1 MKKFIYCATA
11 LVAALFAASCQ
22 REMHEPVAEGGV
34 TYTITLPETVQ
45 TRGESG
51 YAEYDLYYEV
61 YKTIDA
67 EELKTVQILFEKKVE
82 MTGNTTT
89 LTLDLLNDQDYTVLF
104 WANKKGESYFNVDD
118 LRNVQVKDADETK
131 DGIQVVAN
139 CDDRDAFCGIDQIS
153 QHDGA
158 QSKTVTLT
166 RPFAQLN
173 IATLVSTTAGYLLT
187 PEESRVKVT
196 VPVAYNVATASTVGN
211 AVEVDFTKFSVPV
224 GQKVNGT
231 YDLVAMNYVLVPQGN
246 VDVYYE
252 IETVNGTVNNTVN
265 NVPLKKNYR
274 TNIIGNLLTSNAD
287 YTVEIKPGFETDGKE
302 DTEVINEGVV
312 KNINGDYEVSNAAG
326 LAYAMKNLFV
336 DANGVA
342 NTATFYIYPGT
353 YDLTDYNV
361 TYPTVSS
368 GTLRVIKGKPVV
380 TRTAGADDVI
390 ILGLKDA
397 FIKAV
402 SEDATVI
409 ISGITVK
416 DFEGTG
422 AALVAENKGKVV
434 LSDCEII
441 NEDGTPDEDTP
452 LVGGN
457 DPDNIEGD
465 NDDNTGLVYTAAELA
480 AAFADETVEAVG
492 LGKDIAVESTLTL
505 LAGRNLTLDLRGWNL
520 TIADP
525 EKVASIYAINNLGNL
540 TIKDRYGVGSVTA
553 RGIYNGYDA
562 EGNHSS
568 TAKLTVESGIFNAM
582 GTNGGAAV
590 YNYGVADINGGK
602 FESNGGYGLNNQGT
616 GEMTIDNADVRG
628 GLYNVG
634 TLTVDDSKVYQHLSG
649 KHCIYNWEGSVTING
664 GEFDSESGNELILAD
679 GENASVTINDGT
691 FHKTAKSW
699 LYGAATDKNI
709 TFTINGGTHY
719 GYVNEPEMTV
729 DTFRPY
735 GDPIVV
741 TGGSY
746 NFDVTNWCHE
756 DSKASMNEETGLWKV
771 VSKEYVAQISD
782 TKFESLQEAVDVAET
797 GATIIFLKDINQV
810 DGVKITDKNLTVDLN
825 EKTFTVSEGANTNN
839 RNFKID
845 GSSVVTI
852 ENGKMVAA
860 GVYSSG
866 AYGTVRTE
874 GTANVTLTDVELYNY
889 RGNGLNVKALS
900 GTTVT
905 ISNTE
910 VYSEYGGGIEAAG
923 GTIELTNVKV
933 EQKGMYT
940 APYNSM
946 AISVNGGGTV
956 TVNSGTY
963 STECITAEEA
973 NNQGTSHGPWVAG
986 VLNSGG
992 TLIINGGTFSNDN
1005 FGENDL
1011 ATAARGAILADTG
1024 AKIEINGGTFN
1035 ALAKVIDIQN
1045 NLGDASNNPK
1055 VLLTGGNFS
1064 SDPCTYEG
1072 LISVAEGYVVAAP
1085 ETEGGYFTIKEF
1097 RPVAK
1102 VGNIEYGSIDEA
1114 IAAWTNN
1121 TTLTLL
1127 DDVTLSDVVTIKST
1141 EHHILDLG
1149 TYTLTAASG
1158 KNAFVIKA
1166 CGTGSAE
1173 RYAIT
1178 IKADAT
1184 NPGGIN
1190 AGNKSIIYYKYA
1202 DGEISTEDRP
1212 IIKIEGGVFTGS
1224 TSAWGTAGIYTIGTA
1239 ARKCATL
1246 NISGGEFHCTINGS
1260 SKSKLIITG
1269 GLFHYS
1275 VGSQGDSTAIRLIS
1289 GGTFKTLGFM
1299 TADSNNTKFWF
1310 GTSMGNSNVGL
1321 YINDDNYLVVGGPV
1335 ITEFGGRFQ
1344 AKATNPTKW
1353 SSYLQYSSAATNG
1366 LYYTNAEMAI
1376 KKHGE
1381 ANVVL
1386 P

>member
-1 MKKFIYCATA
+1 MKKLLFFVSA
-11 LVAALFAASCQ
+11 LAGLFLAASCQ
-22 REMHEPVAEGGV
+22 QENLEPVVEGGV
-34 TYTITLPETVQ
+34 TYTISLPETVQ
-45 TRGESG
+45 TKGQSG
-51 YAEYDLYYEV
+51 YDEYDLYYEV
-61 YKTIDA
+61 YRTADVT
-67 EELKTVQILFEKKVE
+67 ELQSANLLFEKKVE
-82 MTGNTTT
+82 MQGNQTT
-89 LTLDLLNDQDYTVLF
+89 LTLDLLNDQSYTILF
-104 WANKKGESYFNVDD
+104 WANKKGVDYFDLSD
-118 LRNVQVKDADETK
+118 LRKVTVKQATS
-131 DGIQVVAN
+131 N
-139 CDDRDAFCGIDQIS
+139 NNDRDAFCGKDVLVNF
-153 QHDGA
+153 DA
-158 QSKTVTLT
+158 ADSKTVQLT

-173 IATLVSTTAGYLLT
+173 IATVVPAEAEIGYDITPKYSFVKVSDIPVTYNVSNGTVTGDT
-187 PEESRVKVT
+187 EVSFDKNTVPSGKKVT
-196 VPVAYNVATASTVGN
+196 VNTDEYN
-211 AVEVDFTKFSVPV
+211 
-224 GQKVNGT
+224 
-231 YDLVAMNYVLVPQGN
+231 LVAMNYVLVPAGN
-246 VDVYYE
+246 VSVYYE
-252 IETVNGTVNNTVN
+252 IETANGTVKNTIN
-265 NVPLKKNYR
+265 NVPLKVNYR

-302 DTEVINEGVV
+302 DTEVINEGVI

-361 TYPTVSS
+361 TYPSVSS

-409 ISGITVK
+409 ISGITIK

-457 DPDNIEGD
+457 APDNIESD

-628 GLYNVG
+628 GVYNVA

-699 LYGAATDKNI
+699 LYGAATGKNI

-719 GYVNEPEMTV
+719 GYVNQPEMTV

-746 NFDVTNWCHE
+746 NFDVTDWCLE
-756 DSKASMNEETGLWKV
+756 DSKASMNEETGLWEV
-771 VSKEYVAQISD
+771 VSKDYVAQISD

-852 ENGKMVAA
+852 KNGIMVAA
-860 GVYSSG
+860 GDYSSG

-874 GTANVTLTDVELYNY
+874 GTANVTLTDVKLYNY

-905 ISNTE
+905 ISDTE
-910 VYSEYGGGIEAAG
+910 IYSQYGGGVEAAG
-923 GTIELTNVKV
+923 GTVALTNVKV

-946 AISVNGGGTV
+946 AISVNGGGKATV
-956 TVNSGTY
+956 KSGTY

-973 NNQGTSHGPWVAG
+973 NNQGTSHGPWCAG

-992 TLIINGGTFSNDN
+992 TLIIEDGTFSNDN
-1005 FGENDL
+1005 FGDNSL
-1011 ATAARGAILADTG
+1011 ATYARGLLLADTG
-1024 AKIEINGGTFN
+1024 ANIQIEGGIFN
-1035 ALAKVIDIQN
+1035 AVKAIVDVTN
-1045 NLGDASNNPK
+1045 NLGDATRNPS
-1055 VLLTGGNFS
+1055 VTLAGGEFS
-1064 SDPCTYEG
+1064 ADPRVSGLYASE
-1072 LISVAEGYVVAAP
+1072 LISVEEDYRVVEKEGKYVV
-1085 ETEGGYFTIKEF
+1085 EF
-1097 RPVAK
+1097 FVPVAK
-1102 VGNIEYGSIDEA
+1102 VGSTEYGGIADA
-1114 IAAWTNN
+1114 IANWTNN

-1127 DDVTLSDVVTIKST
+1127 ADVTLTDVVTLKST

-1149 TYTLTAASG
+1149 IYTMTAASG
-1158 KNAFVIKA
+1158 KNAIEIIPEGNGA
-1166 CGTGSAE
+1166 GTAAKSCL
-1173 RYAIT
+1173 T
-1178 IKADAT
+1178 INAPADQ
-1184 NPGGIN
+1184 PGGIN
-1190 AGNKSIIYYKYA
+1190 AGSKSCVYYKKTNGINDRIMVTINGGVFDGTISSSSNNGGQACPYFVFNGGVFNKSINLTKA
-1202 DGEISTEDRP
+1202 ML
-1212 IIKIEGGVFTGS
+1212 KV
-1224 TSAWGTAGIYTIGTA
+1224 
-1239 ARKCATL
+1239 
-1246 NISGGEFHCTINGS
+1246 
-1260 SKSKLIITG
+1260 TG
-1269 GLFHYS
+1269 GIFHGMFS
-1275 VGSQGDSTAIRLIS
+1275 CTGDSTAYRLIS
-1289 GGTFKTLGFM
+1289 GGTFKSWTFM
-1299 TADSNNTKFWF
+1299 TADAANKFAVGSAKSVYDVGVYVNNE
-1310 GTSMGNSNVGL
+1310 G
-1321 YINDDNYLVVGGPV
+1321 YLVVGGPV
-1335 ITEFGGRFQ
+1335 INEFDSRFE
-1344 AKATNPTKW
+1344 AKATNATKW
-1353 SSYLQYSSAATNG
+1353 SSYLQYSSAATYG
-1366 LYYTNAEMAI
+1366 LYYTNAEKA
-1376 KKHGE
+1376 KEKHGE

-1386 P
+1386 PQ

>member
-1 MKKFIYCATA
+1 MKK
-11 LVAALFAASCQ
+11 LLFFVSVLAGLFLAASCQ
-22 REMHEPVAEGGV
+22 QENLEPVVEGGV
-34 TYTITLPETVQ
+34 TYTISLPETVQ
-45 TRGESG
+45 TKGQSG
-51 YAEYDLYYEV
+51 YGEYDLYYEV
-61 YKTIDA
+61 YRTADVT
-67 EELKTVQILFEKKVE
+67 ELQSANLLFEKKVE
-82 MTGNTTT
+82 MQGNQTT
-89 LTLDLLNDQDYTVLF
+89 LTLDLLNDQSYTILF
-104 WANKKGESYFNVDD
+104 WANKKGVDYFDLSD
-118 LRNVQVKDADETK
+118 LRKVTVKQATS
-131 DGIQVVAN
+131 N
-139 CDDRDAFCGIDQIS
+139 NNDRDAFCGKDVLVNF
-153 QHDGA
+153 DA
-158 QSKTVTLT
+158 ADSKTVQLT

-173 IATLVSTTAGYLLT
+173 IATVVPAEAEIGYDITPKYSFVKVSDIPVTYNVSNGTVTGDT
-187 PEESRVKVT
+187 EVSFDKNTVPTGKKVT
-196 VPVAYNVATASTVGN
+196 VNTDEYN
-211 AVEVDFTKFSVPV
+211 
-224 GQKVNGT
+224 
-231 YDLVAMNYVLVPQGN
+231 LVAMNYVLVPAGN
-246 VDVYYE
+246 VSVYYE
-252 IETVNGTVNNTVN
+252 IETANGTVKNTIN
-265 NVPLKKNYR
+265 NVPLKVNYR

-302 DTEVINEGVV
+302 DTEVINEGVI

-361 TYPTVSS
+361 TYPSVSS

-409 ISGITVK
+409 ISGITIK

-457 DPDNIEGD
+457 APDNIEGD

-628 GLYNVG
+628 GVYNVA

-699 LYGAATDKNI
+699 LYGAATGKNI

-719 GYVNEPEMTV
+719 GYVNQPEMTV

-746 NFDVTNWCHE
+746 NFDVTDWCLE
-756 DSKASMNEETGLWKV
+756 DSKASMNEETGLWEV
-771 VSKEYVAQISD
+771 VSKDYVAQISD

-852 ENGKMVAA
+852 KNGIMVAA
-860 GVYSSG
+860 GDYSSG

-874 GTANVTLTDVELYNY
+874 GTANVTLTDVKLYNY

-905 ISNTE
+905 ISDTE
-910 VYSEYGGGIEAAG
+910 IYSQYGGGVEAAG
-923 GTIELTNVKV
+923 GTVALTNVKV

-946 AISVNGGGTV
+946 AISVNGGGKATV
-956 TVNSGTY
+956 KSGTY

-973 NNQGTSHGPWVAG
+973 NNQGTSHGPWCAG

-992 TLIINGGTFSNDN
+992 TLIIEDGTFSNDN
-1005 FGENDL
+1005 FGDNSL
-1011 ATAARGAILADTG
+1011 ATYARGLLLADTG
-1024 AKIEINGGTFN
+1024 ANIQIEGGIFN
-1035 ALAKVIDIQN
+1035 AVKAIVDVTN
-1045 NLGDASNNPK
+1045 NLGDATRNPSVTLAGGEFSADPRVSGLYSSN
-1055 VLLTGGNFS
+1055 
-1064 SDPCTYEG
+1064 
-1072 LISVAEGYVVAAP
+1072 LISVAEGKVVLP
-1085 ETEGGYFTIKEF
+1085 PKEGEVYYTIGD
-1097 RPVAK
+1097 PVAE
-1102 VGNIEYGSIDEA
+1102 VGNTGYGTIDEA

-1127 DDVTLSDVVTIKST
+1127 ANVTLNDVIKISST
-1141 EHHILDLG
+1141 EMHTLDLG
-1149 TYTLTAASG
+1149 TYTLTGA
-1158 KNAFVIKA
+1158 KNAIEIVNN
-1166 CGTGSAE
+1166 GRSSAS
-1173 RYAIT
+1173 YALD

-1184 NPGGIN
+1184 NPGGIT
-1190 AGNKSIIYYKYA
+1190 ASSAVVKTTGKSGVK
-1202 DGEISTEDRP
+1202 DRP
-1212 IIKIEGGVFTGS
+1212 IIRFYNGVFNANNIINHGGS
-1224 TSAWGTAGIYTIGTA
+1224 NGTNSPQFIFYNGVYNG
-1239 ARKCATL
+1239 
-1246 NISGGEFHCTINGS
+1246 NITTNR
-1260 SKSKLIITG
+1260 
-1269 GLFHYS
+1269 
-1275 VGSQGDSTAIRLIS
+1275 AICIFE
-1289 GGTFKTLGFM
+1289 GGTFNGRFFM
-1299 TADSNNTKFWF
+1299 SVDSSSYARIGGGKFKYMDNLYGSGLNADKFTIGSAKGVF
-1310 GTSMGNSNVGL
+1310 DRGVYVDDEG
-1321 YINDDNYLVVGGPV
+1321 YIVVGGSV
-1335 ITEFGGRFQ
+1335 ITEFGDKFA
-1344 AKATNPTKW
+1344 AKATNASKAG
-1353 SSYLQYSSAATNG
+1353 SYLPYSSAAEYG

-1376 KKHGE
+1376 AKHGE

-1386 P
+1386 PQ

>member
-67 EELKTVQILFEKKVE
+67 AELKTAQILFEKKVE

-104 WANKKGESYFNVDD
+104 WANKKGESYFNVAD
-118 LRNVQVKDADETK
+118 LRNVEMVQA
-131 DGIQVVAN
+131 ASN
-139 CDDRDAFCGIDQIS
+139 NNDRDAFCGVDQIA

-158 QSKTVTLT
+158 KSKTVTLT

-173 IATLVSTTAGYLLT
+173 IATIVSTTAGYDLT
-187 PEESRVKVT
+187 PINSYVKVSKI
-196 VPVAYNVATASTVGN
+196 PVAYNVATAS
-211 AVEVDFTKFSVPV
+211 PV
-224 GQKVNGT
+224 GEDAVVEYTKNTVPAGKKVNDK
-231 YDLVAMNYVLVPQGN
+231 YDLVAMNYVLVPEGN
-246 VDVYYE
+246 IEVYYE
-252 IETVNGTVNNTVN
+252 IETVNGTVKNTVN

-274 TNIIGNLLTSNAD
+274 TNIIGNLLTSNAT

-361 TYPTVSS
+361 TYPSVSS

-390 ILGLKDA
+390 IFGLKDA
-397 FIKAV
+397 FIKTV

-409 ISGITVK
+409 ISGITIK

-441 NEDGTPDEDTP
+441 NEDGTADVDTP
-452 LVGGN
+452 LVEGN
-457 DPDNIEGD
+457 DPENVVGD
-465 NDDNTGLVYTAAELA
+465 DSDSYLVYTAEQLA
-480 AAFADETVEAVG
+480 AAFADNEVKSIG
-492 LGKDIAVESTLTL
+492 LGADIAVENTLVFP
-505 LAGRNLTLDLRGWNL
+505 ADRKATLDLRGWNL

-525 EKVASIYAINNLGNL
+525 DPDMVANTYAINNLGDL
-540 TIKDRYGVGSVTA
+540 TIKDSYGIGAVTA

-562 EGNHSS
+562 EGNHSA

-628 GLYNVG
+628 GVYNVG

-699 LYGAATDKNI
+699 LYGAATGKNI
-709 TFTINGGTHY
+709 TFTITGGTHY
-719 GYVNEPEMTV
+719 GYVNQPEMTV

-756 DSKASMNEETGLWKV
+756 DYKAVKNSETSMWDSVAKD
-771 VSKEYVAQISD
+771 YVAQVGED
-782 TKFESLQEAVDVAET
+782 GYESLNEAVAAAQE
-797 GATIIFLKDINQV
+797 GETIILIKNIEQA
-810 DGVKITDKNLTVDLN
+810 DGVIITDKKLTIDLN
-825 EKTFTVSEGANTNN
+825 DKTFTVSEGANTNN

-845 GSSVVTI
+845 GSSIVTI
-852 ENGKMVAA
+852 KNGTMVAA
-860 GVYSSG
+860 GDYSSG

-874 GTANVTLTDVELYNY
+874 GTANVTLTNVKLYNY

-910 VYSEYGGGIEAAG
+910 VYSVYGGGIEAAG
-923 GTIELTNVKV
+923 GAIELTDVTV
-933 EQKGMYT
+933 EQEGMYT

-973 NNQGTSHGPWVAG
+973 NNQGTSHGPWCAG

-992 TLIINGGTFSNDN
+992 TLIISGGTFSNDN
-1005 FGENDL
+1005 FGENSL
-1011 ATAARGAILADTG
+1011 ATYARGAILADTG
-1024 AKIEINGGTFN
+1024 ANIQINGGTFD
-1035 ALAKVIDIQN
+1035 ALKNVIDIQN
-1045 NLGDASNNPK
+1045 NLGDASKNPK
-1055 VLLTGGNFS
+1055 VILAGGNFS

-1072 LISVAEGYVVAAP
+1072 LISVVEGYVVAAP
-1085 ETEGGYFTIKEF
+1085 ETVGGYYTIKEY

-1102 VGNIEYGSIDEA
+1102 VGNTEYGSIDEA

-1158 KNAFVIKA
+1158 QNAFVIKA

-1299 TADSNNTKFWF
+1299 TADDNNTKFWF

-1335 ITEFGGRFQ
+1335 ITEFDSRFQ

-1353 SSYLQYSSAATNG
+1353 SSYLEYSSAAANG

>member
-51 YAEYDLYYEV
+51 YAEYDLYFEV
-61 YKTIDA
+61 YKTVNSN
-67 EELKTVQILFEKKVE
+67 ELADPGLKPLFERKE
-82 MTGNTTT
+82 TMTGNTYE

-104 WANKKGESYFNVDD
+104 WANKKEESYFNVDD

-131 DGIQVVAN
+131 DGIQVEAN
-139 CDDRDAFCGIDQIS
+139 CDNRDAFCGIDKIS

-187 PEESRVKVT
+187 PKESRVKVT

-211 AVEVDFTKFSVPV
+211 AVEVDFTKFSVPA

-252 IETVNGTVNNTVN
+252 IETVNGTVKNTVN

-409 ISGITVK
+409 ISGITIQ

-422 AALVAENKGKVV
+422 AALVADNKGKVV

-441 NEDGTPDEDTP
+441 NEDGTADDVTP
-452 LVGGN
+452 LVGGK
-457 DPDNIEGD
+457 DPEKVEGD
-465 NDDNTGLVYTAAELA
+465 DSDSYLVYTAEQLA
-480 AAFADETVEAVG
+480 AAFADNEVESFG
-492 LGKDIAVESTLTL
+492 LGADIAVENTLVFP
-505 LAGRNLTLDLRGWNL
+505 ADRKATLDLRGWNL

-525 EKVASIYAINNLGNL
+525 DMVANTYAINNLGDL
-540 TIKDRYGVGSVTA
+540 TIKDSYGIGTVTA

-628 GLYNVG
+628 GVYNVG

-679 GENASVTINDGT
+679 GQNASVVINGGE

-699 LYGAATDKNI
+699 LYGAATGKDI
-709 TFTINGGTHY
+709 TFTITGGTHY

-735 GDPIVV
+735 GDPILVK
-741 TGGSY
+741 GGSY

-756 DSKASMNEETGLWKV
+756 DYKSVKNSETSMWDVVAKV
-771 VSKEYVAQISD
+771 YVAKIGED
-782 TKFESLQEAVDVAET
+782 GYESLQEAVEAVKDGETITFVADVE
-797 GATIIFLKDINQV
+797 QV
-810 DGVKITDKNLTVDLN
+810 DGIIITDKNIDIDLN
-825 EKTFTVSEGANTNN
+825 DKTFKVSEGASTNN
-839 RNFKID
+839 RNFKIN

-852 ENGKMVAA
+852 KNGTMIAA
-860 GVYSSG
+860 GEYSSG
-866 AYGTVRTE
+866 AYGTLRTE
-874 GTANVTLTDVELYNY
+874 GTAKVTLDDVKLYNY
-889 RGNGLNVKALS
+889 RGNGLNIKALS
-900 GTTVT
+900 GTTVK
-905 ISNTE
+905 INNTDI
-910 VYSEYGGGIEAAG
+910 YSEYGGGVEAAG
-923 GTIELTNVKV
+923 GTVELTNVKV

-963 STECITAEEA
+963 STECLTAEEA
-973 NNQGTSHGPWVAG
+973 NNQGTSHGPWCAG

-1005 FGENDL
+1005 FGENSL
-1011 ATAARGAILADTG
+1011 ATYARGLLLADTG
-1024 AKIEINGGTFN
+1024 ANLQIEGGTFN
-1035 ALAKVIDIQN
+1035 AVKAIVDVTN
-1045 NLGDASNNPK
+1045 NLGDASRNPS
-1055 VLLTGGNFS
+1055 VTLAGGNFS
-1064 SDPCTYEG
+1064 ADPRVSGLYG
-1072 LISVAEGYVVAAP
+1072 SNLISVAEGMEVKKGADGRWTLVKVQQNNEIWYTSDEMKLEPTTSSALNADIESNVWDSTTGKGVITFDAP
-1085 ETEGGYFTIKEF
+1085 LTTI
-1097 RPVAK
+1097 
-1102 VGNIEYGSIDEA
+1102 GNEA
-1114 IAAWTNN
+1114 FKRITN
-1121 TTLTLL
+1121 TTPSNWMTSISLPNSVKTIGNYAFAQCYCLESIIIP
-1127 DDVTLSDVVTIKST
+1127 DSVTSIGQYAFQSCQAATTVTIGSSVT
-1141 EHHILDLG
+1141 SI
-1149 TYTLTAASG
+1149 ASG
-1158 KNAFVIKA
+1158 AFYG
-1166 CGTGSAE
+1166 CWE
-1173 RYAIT
+1173 
-1178 IKADAT
+1178 
-1184 NPGGIN
+1184 
-1190 AGNKSIIYYKYA
+1190 
-1202 DGEISTEDRP
+1202 
-1212 IIKIEGGVFTGS
+1212 
-1224 TSAWGTAGIYTIGTA
+1224 
-1239 ARKCATL
+1239 L
-1246 NISGGEFHCTINGS
+1246 
-1260 SKSKLIITG
+1260 
-1269 GLFHYS
+1269 
-1275 VGSQGDSTAIRLIS
+1275 IRL
-1289 GGTFKTLGFM
+1289 F
-1299 TADSNNTKFWF
+1299 
-1310 GTSMGNSNVGL
+1310 
-1321 YINDDNYLVVGGPV
+1321 
-1335 ITEFGGRFQ
+1335 
-1344 AKATNPTKW
+1344 AKQLP
-1353 SSYLQYSSAATNG
+1353 LQQ
-1366 LYYTNAEMAI
+1366 
-1376 KKHGE
+1376 
-1381 ANVVL
+1381 
-1386 P
+1386 

>member
-1 MKKFIYCATA
+1 MKKI
-11 LVAALFAASCQ
+11 LFFASVLAGLFLAASCQ
-22 REMHEPVAEGGV
+22 QENLEPVADGGV
-34 TYTITLPETVQ
+34 TYTITLPEAVQ
-45 TRGESG
+45 TKGASG
-51 YAEYDLYYEV
+51 YSDYDLYYEV
-61 YKTIDA
+61 YKTVDA
-67 EELKTVQILFEKKVE
+67 DELKTADILFEKKVE

-89 LTLDLLNDQDYTVLF
+89 LTLDLLNDQDYTILF
-104 WANKKGESYFNVDD
+104 WANKKGESYFNVAD
-118 LRNVQVKDADETK
+118 LRNVEMVQA
-131 DGIQVVAN
+131 ASN
-139 CDDRDAFCGIDQIS
+139 NNDRDAFCGMDQLVNF
-153 QHDGA
+153 DAAMG
-158 QSKTVTLT
+158 KTVTLR

-173 IATLVSTTAGYLLT
+173 IATIVSKTAGYDLT
-187 PEESRVKVT
+187 PVNSYVKVSKI
-196 VPVAYNVATASTVGN
+196 PVAYNVATAS
-211 AVEVDFTKFSVPV
+211 PV
-224 GQKVNGT
+224 GEDAVVEYTKNTVPTGKKVNDK
-231 YDLVAMNYVLVPQGN
+231 YDLVAMNYVLVPEGN
-246 VDVYYE
+246 IEVYYE
-252 IETVNGTVNNTVN
+252 IETVNGTVKNTVA
-265 NVPLKKNYR
+265 NVPVKPNYR

-302 DTEVINEGVV
+302 DTEVINEGVI

-361 TYPTVSS
+361 TYPSVSS

-409 ISGITVK
+409 ISGITIK

-434 LSDCEII
+434 LSDCEIT

-492 LGKDIAVESTLTL
+492 LGKDIAVDSTLTL

-649 KHCIYNWEGSVTING
+649 KHCIYNWKGSVTING
-664 GEFDSESGNELILAD
+664 GEFDSESGNELILVD

-699 LYGAATDKNI
+699 LYGAATGKNI

-719 GYVNEPEMTV
+719 GYVNQPEMTV

-746 NFDVTNWCHE
+746 NFDVTDWCLE
-756 DSKASMNEETGLWKV
+756 DSKASYNEETGLWEV
-771 VSKEYVAQISD
+771 VAKDYVAQISD
-782 TKFESLQEAVDVAET
+782 TKFESLQEAVDAADD

-825 EKTFTVSEGANTNN
+825 DKTFTVSEGANTNN
-839 RNFKID
+839 RNFKIN

-852 ENGKMVAA
+852 KNGTMVAK
-860 GVYSSG
+860 GDIKSG
-866 AYGTVRTE
+866 TYGTVRTE
-874 GTANVTLTDVELYNY
+874 DSAKVTLNDVKAYSY
-889 RGNGLNVKALS
+889 RGYGLNVKACTGTKITINDSEIYAQYS
-900 GTTVT
+900 GGV
-905 ISNTE
+905 
-910 VYSEYGGGIEAAG
+910 EAAG
-923 GTIELTNVKV
+923 GEIELNNVKIV
-933 EQKGMYT
+933 QNGVDSSG
-940 APYNSM
+940 AWCSV
-946 AISVNGGGTV
+946 AIGVNGGGKV
-956 TVNSGTY
+956 TVNSGEY
-963 STECITAEEA
+963 SAAAISTDSNAA
-973 NNQGTSHGPWVAG
+973 QGTWVAY
-986 VLNSGG
+986 VMSSGG
-992 TLIINGGTFSNDN
+992 TLDI
-1005 FGENDL
+1005 
-1011 ATAARGAILADTG
+1011 
-1024 AKIEINGGTFN
+1024 KGGTFN
-1035 ALAKVIDIQN
+1035 GTVAETAAAANACGLICADTKAVVNIYEGTFTSNGAILDMRN
-1045 NLGDASNNPK
+1045 NTGATPNP
-1055 VLLTGGNFS
+1055 VATLYGGNFS
-1064 SDPCTYEG
+1064 ADPRVSGLYSSN
-1072 LISVAEGYVVAAP
+1072 LISVAEGMEVKKGEDGRWTLVKVQPNNEIWYTSDEMKLEPTTSSALNADIESNVWDSTTGKGVITFDAP
-1085 ETEGGYFTIKEF
+1085 LTTI
-1097 RPVAK
+1097 
-1102 VGNIEYGSIDEA
+1102 GNEA
-1114 IAAWTNN
+1114 FKRITN
-1121 TTLTLL
+1121 TTPSNWMTSISLPNSVKTIGNYAFAQCYCLESIIIP
-1127 DDVTLSDVVTIKST
+1127 DSVTSIGQYAFQSCQAATTVTIGSSVT
-1141 EHHILDLG
+1141 SI
-1149 TYTLTAASG
+1149 ASG
-1158 KNAFVIKA
+1158 AFYGCWELNQIICKA
-1166 CGTGSAE
+1166 TTPPTIADKWVFYDIASNPTVVVPAGSVDA
-1173 RYAIT
+1173 Y
-1178 IKADAT
+1178 KAA
-1184 NPGGIN
+1184 NFW
-1190 AGNKSIIYYKYA
+1190 S
-1202 DGEISTEDRP
+1202 E
-1212 IIKIEGGVFTGS
+1212 
-1224 TSAWGTAGIYTIGTA
+1224 
-1239 ARKCATL
+1239 L
-1246 NISGGEFHCTINGS
+1246 NI
-1260 SKSKLIITG
+1260 
-1269 GLFHYS
+1269 
-1275 VGSQGDSTAIRLIS
+1275 V
-1289 GGTFKTLGFM
+1289 
-1299 TADSNNTKFWF
+1299 
-1310 GTSMGNSNVGL
+1310 
-1321 YINDDNYLVVGGPV
+1321 
-1335 ITEFGGRFQ
+1335 
-1344 AKATNPTKW
+1344 
-1353 SSYLQYSSAATNG
+1353 
-1366 LYYTNAEMAI
+1366 AE
-1376 KKHGE
+1376 
-1381 ANVVL
+1381 
-1386 P
+1386 

>member
-1 MKKFIYCATA
+1 MKKILFFASA
-11 LVAALFAASCQ
+11 LAGLFLAGSCQ
-22 REMHEPVAEGGV
+22 QESLEPVADGGV
-34 TYTITLPETVQ
+34 TYTITLPEAVQ
-45 TRGESG
+45 TKGESG
-51 YAEYDLYYEV
+51 YSEYDLYYEV
-61 YKTIDA
+61 YKTVDA
-67 EELKTVQILFEKKVE
+67 DELKTADILFEKKVE

-89 LTLDLLNDQDYTVLF
+89 LTLDLLNDQDYTILF
-104 WANKKGESYFNVDD
+104 WANKAGEAWFNTAD
-118 LRNVQVKDADETK
+118 LRNVEMVQSTS
-131 DGIQVVAN
+131 N
-139 CDDRDAFCGIDQIS
+139 NNDRDAFCGVDQIT

-158 QSKTVTLT
+158 KSKTVTLT

-173 IATLVSTTAGYLLT
+173 IATIVSTTAGYDLT
-187 PEESRVKVT
+187 PVNSYVKVSKI
-196 VPVAYNVATASTVGN
+196 PVAYNVATAS
-211 AVEVDFTKFSVPV
+211 PV
-224 GQKVNGT
+224 GEDAVVEYTKNTVPAGKKVNDK
-231 YDLVAMNYVLVPQGN
+231 YDLVAMNYVLVPEGN
-246 VDVYYE
+246 IEVYYE
-252 IETVNGTVNNTVN
+252 IETVNGTVKNTVA
-265 NVPLKKNYR
+265 NVPVKPNYR
-274 TNIIGNLLTSNAD
+274 TNIIGNLLTSSAD

-302 DTEVINEGVV
+302 DTEVINEGVT

-353 YDLTDYNV
+353 YNLTDYNV
-361 TYPTVSS
+361 TYPSVSS

-409 ISGITVK
+409 ISGITIK

-422 AALVAENKGKVV
+422 AALVADNKGKVV
-434 LSDCEII
+434 LTDCEII
-441 NEDGTPDEDTP
+441 NEDGTPDDDTP

-492 LGKDIAVESTLTL
+492 LGKDIAVDSTLTL

-649 KHCIYNWEGSVTING
+649 KHCIYNWKGSVTING

-699 LYGAATDKNI
+699 LYGAATGKNI

-746 NFDVTNWCHE
+746 NFDVTDWCLE
-756 DSKASMNEETGLWKV
+756 DSKASYNEETGLWKV
-771 VSKEYVAQISD
+771 VAKDYVAQISD
-782 TKFESLQEAVDVAET
+782 TKFESLQEAVDAADD

-825 EKTFTVSEGANTNN
+825 DKTFTVSEGANTNN
-839 RNFKID
+839 RNFKIN

-852 ENGKMVAA
+852 KNGTMIAA
-860 GVYSSG
+860 GEYSLG

-874 GTANVTLTDVELYNY
+874 GTANVTLTDVKLYNY

-910 VYSEYGGGIEAAG
+910 VYSEYGGGIESAG

-963 STECITAEEA
+963 STECLTAEEA

-1005 FGENDL
+1005 FGENNL
-1011 ATAARGAILADTG
+1011 ATAARGLLLADTG
-1024 AKIEINGGTFN
+1024 ANIQINGGTFN
-1035 ALAKVIDIQN
+1035 AVKSIIDIQN
-1045 NLGDASNNPK
+1045 NLGDASKNPK
-1055 VLLTGGNFS
+1055 VLLAGGNYS
-1064 SDPCTYEG
+1064 SNPLTWDG
-1072 LISVAEGYVVAAP
+1072 LISAVEGKGVVKGEDGRWTLVKVQQNNEIWYTGDVKLEPTTSSALNADIESNVWDSTTGKGVITFDAPLTTIGNEAFKRITNTTPSNWMTSISLPNSVETIGDYAFAQCFSLTNITIPNSVTSIGQYAFQSCQAATTVTIGSSVTSIASGAFYGCWELNQIICKATTPPTIADKWVFYDIASNPTVVVPAGSVDAYKAANFWSDLNIVAE
-1085 ETEGGYFTIKEF
+1085 
-1097 RPVAK
+1097 
-1102 VGNIEYGSIDEA
+1102 
-1114 IAAWTNN
+1114 
-1121 TTLTLL
+1121 
-1127 DDVTLSDVVTIKST
+1127 
-1141 EHHILDLG
+1141 
-1149 TYTLTAASG
+1149 
-1158 KNAFVIKA
+1158 
-1166 CGTGSAE
+1166 
-1173 RYAIT
+1173 
-1178 IKADAT
+1178 
-1184 NPGGIN
+1184 
-1190 AGNKSIIYYKYA
+1190 
-1202 DGEISTEDRP
+1202 
-1212 IIKIEGGVFTGS
+1212 
-1224 TSAWGTAGIYTIGTA
+1224 
-1239 ARKCATL
+1239 
-1246 NISGGEFHCTINGS
+1246 
-1260 SKSKLIITG
+1260 
-1269 GLFHYS
+1269 
-1275 VGSQGDSTAIRLIS
+1275 
-1289 GGTFKTLGFM
+1289 
-1299 TADSNNTKFWF
+1299 
-1310 GTSMGNSNVGL
+1310 
-1321 YINDDNYLVVGGPV
+1321 
-1335 ITEFGGRFQ
+1335 
-1344 AKATNPTKW
+1344 
-1353 SSYLQYSSAATNG
+1353 
-1366 LYYTNAEMAI
+1366 
-1376 KKHGE
+1376 
-1381 ANVVL
+1381 
-1386 P
+1386 